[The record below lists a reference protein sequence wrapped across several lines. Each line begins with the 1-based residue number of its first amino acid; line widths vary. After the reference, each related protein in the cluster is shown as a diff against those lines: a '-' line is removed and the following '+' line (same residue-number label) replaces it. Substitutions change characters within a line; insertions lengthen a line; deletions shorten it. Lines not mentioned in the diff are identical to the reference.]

1 MNFNLHKGATYFV
14 LLLLI
19 VVAVFNVFIDE
30 DSPHRIIAII
40 LQAVILGIS
49 FVYYIVSYVKI
60 ATTLTHNLLSLFLL
74 MLFVYGV
81 LSPNVSQLPI
91 LFYGLV
97 FFYLAYFLSYKGF
110 LKLNHIN
117 QFTIILFFLTA
128 YSTYLGVLDRAENL
142 GVFFRK
148 ADNVGYTALS
158 LMLLLI
164 LDLRKAWNV
173 ILLMLSYLLVLISFK
188 RGAMLAGTVVLMV
201 SIWPI
206 LTGKLPVSRTTNH
219 VLIFFSFVGFFVLF
233 YFSFLYWD
241 VITYRFVSDQTG
253 GSGRDLF
260 WSEILKGWINASSIN
275 QIFGF
280 GFFKVPDYLG
290 ESLYGEAVYAH
301 SDWYELLFDH
311 GVLGLMIYFFF
322 VLNLIWHRR
331 IVYIY
336 SKEYY
341 YAYLC
346 LVAAWLMKSYYSGM
360 YLDKGSIFYM
370 LSLGF
375 ILSSA
380 YKRKHFKRKLDSN
393 LEITV

>member
-158 LMLLLI
+158 L
-164 LDLRKAWNV
+164 
-173 ILLMLSYLLVLISFK
+173 
-188 RGAMLAGTVVLMV
+188 
-201 SIWPI
+201 
-206 LTGKLPVSRTTNH
+206 
-219 VLIFFSFVGFFVLF
+219 
-233 YFSFLYWD
+233 
-241 VITYRFVSDQTG
+241 
-253 GSGRDLF
+253 
-260 WSEILKGWINASSIN
+260 
-275 QIFGF
+275 
-280 GFFKVPDYLG
+280 
-290 ESLYGEAVYAH
+290 
-301 SDWYELLFDH
+301 
-311 GVLGLMIYFFF
+311 
-322 VLNLIWHRR
+322 
-331 IVYIY
+331 
-336 SKEYY
+336 
-341 YAYLC
+341 
-346 LVAAWLMKSYYSGM
+346 
-360 YLDKGSIFYM
+360 
-370 LSLGF
+370 
-375 ILSSA
+375 
-380 YKRKHFKRKLDSN
+380 
-393 LEITV
+393 